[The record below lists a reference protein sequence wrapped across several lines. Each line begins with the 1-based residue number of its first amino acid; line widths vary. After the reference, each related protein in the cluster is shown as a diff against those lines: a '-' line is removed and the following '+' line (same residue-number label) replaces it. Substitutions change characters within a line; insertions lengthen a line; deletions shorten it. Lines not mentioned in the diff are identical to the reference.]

1 MTPGKRPA
9 TLRTETPMPENPLKP
24 GDIVMGKYR
33 VEQLLGMGSMGI
45 VVAATHEAL
54 QQRVAIKILLQSNA
68 DPREQ
73 YERFKREARAAGR
86 LKSPHVTKV
95 LDVGTLDT
103 GNPYLVMEHLEGRDL
118 GSLLTHSGPLPMA
131 DAVEYILQV
140 CEAVG
145 EAHAAGIIHRDIKPT
160 NLFLTLN
167 PNGSPCIKV
176 IDFGISKTNDAEVKL
191 TKEAEILGSPLY
203 MSPEQMDSS
212 RTVDARSDVW
222 ALGVTLYELLS
233 TMTPFHAAGIVQ
245 VCNRVFQGQP
255 TPLSAYRPD
264 LPAALEA
271 VISRCFEKDRDRRW
285 PNVAELAAA
294 LAPFAS
300 AHAGA
305 YVERVAAVLGMKV
318 EAARPTALLPP
329 EPAALPASLAAVAKT
344 GGTFSTAAPRGR
356 AELRRPRTKRAI
368 GITAGLG
375 LAVLSLTGLGISR
388 WGHASVDV
396 VPPTA
401 TTQISSVAVVVPP
414 PVADPPPIVTVLAGI
429 EPAPIPTT
437 SATVAVS
444 APPPKKP
451 SPRPSEPLPRATAT
465 VTKPA
470 APKGTFYGQE

>member
-1 MTPGKRPA
+1 M
-9 TLRTETPMPENPLKP
+9 
-24 GDIVMGKYR
+24 
-33 VEQLLGMGSMGI
+33 
-45 VVAATHEAL
+45 
-54 QQRVAIKILLQSNA
+54 
-68 DPREQ
+68 
-73 YERFKREARAAGR
+73 
-86 LKSPHVTKV
+86 TKV
-95 LDVGTLDT
+95 LDVGTLESGT
-103 GNPYLVMEHLEGRDL
+103 PYLVMEHLEGRDL

-233 TMTPFHAAGIVQ
+233 MMTPFHAAGIVQ

-255 TPLSAYRPD
+255 TPLSSFRPD

-271 VISRCFEKDRDRRW
+271 VILRCFEKDRDRRW
-285 PNVAELAAA
+285 PNVAALAAA

-305 YVERVAAVLGMKV
+305 YVERVAAVLGMKM
-318 EAARPTALLPP
+318 EPARPTALLPP
-329 EPAALPASLAAVAKT
+329 EPAALPAPHVAVATT
-344 GGTFSTAAPRGR
+344 GSPFSTVAPRKTPQ
-356 AELRRPRTKRAI
+356 LRGPRKARAI

-375 LAVLSLTGLGISR
+375 LAVVSLTGLGISR

-396 VPPTA
+396 GPA
-401 TTQISSVAVVVPP
+401 TTTTGISSVAVVLPP
-414 PVADPPPIVTVLAGI
+414 PAADPPPTVTVVAAI

-437 SATVAVS
+437 SATVAS
-444 APPPKKP
+444 TATPPRKP
-451 SPRPSEPLPRATAT
+451 STRPSEPLPRATAT
-465 VTKPA
+465 VKPA
-470 APKGTFYGQE
+470 TPKGTRYEQE

>member
-1 MTPGKRPA
+1 
-9 TLRTETPMPENPLKP
+9 MPENPLKP

-95 LDVGTLDT
+95 LDVGTLET
-103 GNPYLVMEHLEGRDL
+103 GTPYLVMEHLEGRDL

-255 TPLSAYRPD
+255 TPLSSFRPD

-271 VISRCFEKDRDRRW
+271 VILRCFEKDRDRRW

-300 AHAGA
+300 ANAGA
-305 YVERVAAVLGMKV
+305 YVGRVAAVLGMKL
-318 EAARPTALLPP
+318 EPARPTALLLP
-329 EPAALPASLAAVAKT
+329 EPVVLPIEVNAVATT
-344 GGTFSTAAPRGR
+344 GSTFSTAAETNQAAESGRGR
-356 AELRRPRTKRAI
+356 STR
-368 GITAGLG
+368 GIAVTVGLG
-375 LAVLSLTGLGISR
+375 FVVVLLAGVGAMRWSGGPAAGSSTAATASAATFVASASPATSALSLDTAIATPPNAPSIAVAAPPVTTAM
-388 WGHASVDV
+388 ASVKV
-396 VPPTA
+396 LGTSKPAP
-401 TTQISSVAVVVPP
+401 
-414 PVADPPPIVTVLAGI
+414 PPPIRQ
-429 EPAPIPTT
+429 PTP
-437 SATVAVS
+437 SIHSIATAKVS
-444 APPPKKP
+444 SPPPKP
-451 SPRPSEPLPRATAT
+451 SILE
-465 VTKPA
+465 KD
-470 APKGTFYGQE
+470 

>member
-1 MTPGKRPA
+1 MT
-9 TLRTETPMPENPLKP
+9 ENPLKP

-68 DPREQ
+68 DPRDQ

-95 LDVGTLDT
+95 LDVGTLET
-103 GNPYLVMEHLEGRDL
+103 GTPYLVMEHLEGRDL

-233 TMTPFHAAGIVQ
+233 GMTPFHAAGIVQ

-255 TPLSAYRPD
+255 TPLSAFRPD

-300 AHAGA
+300 THAGA

-318 EAARPTALLPP
+318 EASRATELLPS
-329 EPAALPASLAAVAKT
+329 EPTPAPASSLPMPAVAAVT
-344 GGTFSTAAPRGR
+344 GGTFATAPWRRATIDAAHRGSTR
-356 AELRRPRTKRAI
+356 AL
-368 GITAGLG
+368 GITVVIG
-375 LAVLSLTGLGISR
+375 LAVLSLTG
-388 WGHASVDV
+388 WGLARSGRATIEVASPPATVQTT
-396 VPPTA
+396 PTA
-401 TTQISSVAVVVPP
+401 LAAPTDLAAPSNAPAPP
-414 PVADPPPIVTVLAGI
+414 PSAPAPTSS
-429 EPAPIPTT
+429 APIPTA
-437 SATVAVS
+437 SANALTAG
-444 APPPKKP
+444 PTPKKTSLRAP
-451 SPRPSEPLPRATAT
+451 EPLPHLTATA
-465 VTKPA
+465 KPV
-470 APKGTFYGQE
+470 APKATRYDQE